1 MTSTWKLSHHG
12 VANRIGSSGDNTQRD
27 GTDVTKV
34 IQAIMVKAES
44 LPVEPDESMSRMRGK
59 LYDTSEFVGD
69 VHEWRL
75 VKTANVIEVRKV
87 EVKYFR
93 KKE

>member
-44 LPVEPDESMSRMRGK
+44 LPVEPGGSM
-59 LYDTSEFVGD
+59 
-69 VHEWRL
+69 
-75 VKTANVIEVRKV
+75 
-87 EVKYFR
+87 
-93 KKE
+93 